1 MKSEK
6 GTLLKITPYYVMTVA
21 LKSIS
26 QVILLENSI
35 TGLIILIAITIA
47 NYKLG
52 IITLL
57 SAIIGVLVAHA
68 TGGDKNIIAQGLFGY
83 NSVLTGL
90 ALFLYLTGNMRWIV
104 ALVGAAFATIFTA
117 AMMNF
122 FKNQDIPVLTF
133 PYIVLTWFVIL
144 ASYHLEVFTITSSLV
159 PQDLSHWQLEIK
171 GPVYVTGGLIAGIG
185 EIYFQDKL
193 LPSILITLAIFWAN
207 KKIGIYAVIGATVSW
222 ITAYA
227 LGGAHNVINLGL
239 YGYNGVLT
247 IIAVSSVFDADRP
260 FALIWG
266 IASAIITVPITAAVS
281 TWLLPYG
288 LPALTMPFVLV
299 TWIFVGA
306 RRILTKL

>member
-1 MKSEK
+1 VK
-6 GTLLKITPYYVMTVA
+6 GGKDTSLKITPYYLMSVA

-26 QVILLENSI
+26 QVVLLENPIS
-35 TGLIILIAITIA
+35 GLIILIAITIA

-57 SAIIGVLVAHA
+57 SAIISVLVAHA
-68 TGGDKNIIAQGLFGY
+68 AGGDKNIIEQGLFGY

-90 ALFLYLTGNMRWIV
+90 ALLLLLDGNMRWIV

-122 FKNQDIPVLTF
+122 FKDLDTPVLTF

-144 ASYHLEVFTITSSLV
+144 ASYHLEVLTITSSLV
-159 PQDLSHWQLEIK
+159 PQDLSHWQLKIE
-171 GPVYVTGGLIAGIG
+171 GPVNLIGGLIAGIG
-185 EIYFQDKL
+185 QMYFQDKL
-193 LPSILITLAIFWAN
+193 LSGVLIILAVFWAN
-207 KKIGIYAVIGATVSW
+207 RKMGIYAVIGTAVSW
-222 ITAYA
+222 IAAYA
-227 LGGAHNVINLGL
+227 LGGAHNVINMGL

-247 IIAVSSVFDADRP
+247 ILAVSSVFDADKP
-260 FALIWG
+260 FALISG
-266 IASAIITVPITAAVS
+266 VAATIITVPITAGIS

-288 LPALTMPFVLV
+288 LPALTMPFVVV

-306 RRILTKL
+306 RKILTKL